1 MGLEAVITILMVVA
15 VLATLACT
23 RISPD
28 AVLLGAVAGL
38 TLVPIPS
45 ESGWTFGVLSAGDA
59 LSGFGNTGLLTV
71 AVLFVVVTGLRE
83 TGAIDLVGSGLLGT
97 PKTGRGAIGWLF
109 VRVCGLSAFLN
120 NTPVVAILIP
130 AVSDL
135 ARRISTSPSKLLIPL
150 SYAAILGGTCS
161 LIGTSTNLLV
171 AGFVSEQTD
180 LPPLSIFSITWVGLP
195 CALIGGLY
203 LILIGPRLL
212 PDRRGSAAALAD
224 PREFTAEMVVPAG
237 SPLHGLSIE
246 EAALRQLPEVFVA
259 EIERSGE
266 LIRVTP
272 ETRLLAGDRLVFV
285 GAVAAIRD
293 LQQLRGLS
301 EIDAQSQKINSPRHR
316 RQMFE
321 AVVPTNAPI
330 TGKTIRESRFRH
342 LFDAAVLAVARQGQR
357 VPGRLG
363 DIKLRPGDTLLLESD
378 REFDQRHRREFL
390 LVRPVEDSIVRRHDR
405 AWLSIGITLLMV
417 VAAATGTISM
427 LQAALAAAIAMVLT
441 RCCSV
446 TTARDGVNWS
456 LLIAIG
462 AAIGLGKALDASG
475 AATSIGDAM
484 VRLAGSNPF
493 VALAAIY
500 LLTTVLT
507 EIVTNNAAAAVAFP
521 LAQATASALGV
532 DLMPFVITIMM
543 AASAS
548 FSSPLGY
555 QTNLMVMGPGGYR
568 FGDFLRIGLPLNLL
582 VGFGTVI
589 LAPMVFPF
597 WTAN

>member
-1 MGLEAVITILMVVA
+1 
-15 VLATLACT
+15 
-23 RISPD
+23 
-28 AVLLGAVAGL
+28 
-38 TLVPIPS
+38 
-45 ESGWTFGVLSAGDA
+45 
-59 LSGFGNTGLLTV
+59 
-71 AVLFVVVTGLRE
+71 
-83 TGAIDLVGSGLLGT
+83 
-97 PKTGRGAIGWLF
+97 
-109 VRVCGLSAFLN
+109 
-120 NTPVVAILIP
+120 
-130 AVSDL
+130 
-135 ARRISTSPSKLLIPL
+135 
-150 SYAAILGGTCS
+150 
-161 LIGTSTNLLV
+161 
-171 AGFVSEQTD
+171 
-180 LPPLSIFSITWVGLP
+180 
-195 CALIGGLY
+195 
-203 LILIGPRLL
+203 
-212 PDRRGSAAALAD
+212 
-224 PREFTAEMVVPAG
+224 MVVPAG
-237 SPLHGLSIE
+237 SALHGLSIE

-259 EIERSGE
+259 EIERNGE

-272 ETRLLAGDRLVFV
+272 DTRLLAGDRLVFV

-321 AVVPTNAPI
+321 AVVPANAPI

-378 REFDQRHRREFL
+378 RDFDHRHRREFL

-582 VGFGTVI
+582 VGVGTVI
-589 LAPMVFPF
+589 LAPMLFPF
-597 WTAN
+597 SG